1 MTSFHFIYCI
11 LNEILYAYLIF
22 HWQFLFHAIFLLFV
36 FFPIALKYL
45 IRIKLQFKS
54 NNNRIFF
61 CSYLILHIFVVINN
75 EITEYFISSKYN
87 LQEVNRIPLLTLIQL
102 YEYTFR
108 EHMCSPPDF
117 GGIGVAHVLNIAN
130 VSGCFILD

>member
-1 MTSFHFIYCI
+1 M
-11 LNEILYAYLIF
+11 
-22 HWQFLFHAIFLLFV
+22 FLLFI

-61 CSYLILHIFVVINN
+61 CSYSILHIFVVINN

-108 EHMCSPPDF
+108 ELMCSPPDF
-117 GGIGVAHVLNIAN
+117 GGFGVARVVHVAN
-130 VSGCFILD
+130 VSGFFTLG

>member
-1 MTSFHFIYCI
+1 M
-11 LNEILYAYLIF
+11 
-22 HWQFLFHAIFLLFV
+22 FLLFI

-108 EHMCSPPDF
+108 EHMCSPPGF